1 MQYIKATF
9 FRPAAV
15 VLVLMLTIELGA
27 FAITGNLLEVRELS
41 VIVDSISWMSIGS
54 IFVLALMGL
63 SFHAAY
69 ILVAALLVSVFRGR
83 STVAWRAPY
92 ECGSF
97 GTWVMRDWRS
107 LEGSRITRRFGVEV
121 AITGELT

>member
-1 MQYIKATF
+1 MPT
-9 FRPAAV
+9 AV
-15 VLVLMLTIELGA
+15 VLALMLVIELGA
-27 FAITGNLLEVRELS
+27 FAITGKLLGARELS
-41 VIVDSISWMSIGS
+41 GIVDSISWLTVGS
-54 IFVLALMGL
+54 MVVLALMGV
-63 SFHAAY
+63 SFQGAY

-83 STVAWRAPY
+83 AAVAWRAPY

-97 GTWVMRDWRS
+97 GTWVMRDWCS